1 MNFSLQVVSEKE
13 IAVSRTMENT
23 ELQPNYEFVDNLNFE
38 EMIDMEDQVL
48 PPEPKPK
55 SAIEIYQNLIEM
67 VDIKPQIKEEPEPLE
82 EMEGNIDNLFQ
93 KEKEEFGMKKCYVVM
108 CRNAKLKSDISLH
121 KAQKQLHCNNC
132 ESGHKYIFDG
142 KVQIEKEL
150 VPSQL
155 EKKIIDLY
163 HEFDRENSRFQIS
176 NPDSQK
182 RLQKLRKI
190 LEKHQ
195 LGDDQKELL
204 KVSRSV
210 F

>member
-1 MNFSLQVVSEKE
+1 
-13 IAVSRTMENT
+13 
-23 ELQPNYEFVDNLNFE
+23 
-38 EMIDMEDQVL
+38 
-48 PPEPKPK
+48 
-55 SAIEIYQNLIEM
+55 
-67 VDIKPQIKEEPEPLE
+67 
-82 EMEGNIDNLFQ
+82 
-93 KEKEEFGMKKCYVVM
+93 M

-150 VPSQL
+150 VPTQL
-155 EKKIIDLY
+155 EKKIIELY
-163 HEFDRENSRFQIS
+163 NEFDREKSRFPIS

>member
-1 MNFSLQVVSEKE
+1 
-13 IAVSRTMENT
+13 
-23 ELQPNYEFVDNLNFE
+23 
-38 EMIDMEDQVL
+38 
-48 PPEPKPK
+48 
-55 SAIEIYQNLIEM
+55 
-67 VDIKPQIKEEPEPLE
+67 
-82 EMEGNIDNLFQ
+82 
-93 KEKEEFGMKKCYVVM
+93 M
-108 CRNAKLKSDISLH
+108 CRNAKLKSDISLY
-121 KAQKQLHCNNC
+121 KAQKQLQCNNC

-142 KVQIEKEL
+142 KIHIEKEL

-163 HEFDRENSRFQIS
+163 HEFDRENSRFQMS

>member
-1 MNFSLQVVSEKE
+1 
-13 IAVSRTMENT
+13 MENT

-67 VDIKPQIKEEPEPLE
+67 VEIKPQIKEEPLQ

-108 CRNAKLKSDISLH
+108 CKNPTLKSDISFH
-121 KAQKQLHCNNC
+121 KAQKQCNNC
-132 ESGHKYIFDG
+132 ESGHKYVFDG
-142 KVQIEKEL
+142 KVQIEKKL
-150 VPSQL
+150 IPSQL
-155 EKKIIDLY
+155 EKKIMELY
-163 HEFDRENSRFQIS
+163 DEFDRLKSQLPIS

-182 RLQKLRKI
+182 RLLKLRRIIK
-190 LEKHQ
+190 KHQ
-195 LGDDQKELL
+195 LSADQKDLL
-204 KVSRSV
+204 KVSRNV
-210 F
+210 FIPTLVFTAFP

>member
-1 MNFSLQVVSEKE
+1 
-13 IAVSRTMENT
+13 MENT
-23 ELQPNYEFVDNLNFE
+23 ELQSNYEFVDNLNFE

-67 VDIKPQIKEEPEPLE
+67 VEIKPQIKEEPLQ
-82 EMEGNIDNLFQ
+82 EMEENIDNLFQ

-108 CRNAKLKSDISLH
+108 CRNAKLKSDISFD
-121 KAQKQLHCNNC
+121 KAQKQLHCNDC
-132 ESGHKYIFDG
+132 ESGHKYVFDG

-150 VPSQL
+150 VPTQL
-155 EKKIIDLY
+155 EKKIIELY
-163 HEFDRENSRFQIS
+163 DEFDREKSKFPIS

-195 LGDDQKELL
+195 LGDDQKEML
-204 KVSRSV
+204 KVSCSV